1 MVHFVTVSLNSI
13 LDHHHLAFRVGR
25 QQKGLS
31 LNLRRQPAYQQ
42 LKGFDPWFSLKRKI
56 MVSELTKTRTPL
68 CIANFSCL

>member
-31 LNLRRQPAYQQ
+31 ANLRRQPAYAAAQGLRSLVQ
-42 LKGFDPWFSLKRKI
+42 SQTENHGFGAD
-56 MVSELTKTRTPL
+56 
-68 CIANFSCL
+68 